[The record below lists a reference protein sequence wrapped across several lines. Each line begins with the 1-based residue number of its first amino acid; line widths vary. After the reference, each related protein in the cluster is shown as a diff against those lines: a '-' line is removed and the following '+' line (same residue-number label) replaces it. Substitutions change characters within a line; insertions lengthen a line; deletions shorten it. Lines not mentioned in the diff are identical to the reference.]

1 LEDGEDKVGAK
12 LSKELQEL
20 KEVIGKQNEKIRN
33 LDDGIRELHNEFRAL
48 KDQTCDPCRW

>member
-1 LEDGEDKVGAK
+1 VGAK